1 MSEPKKECHFC
12 GKRKS
17 CAGCK
22 PDKVNVKQVANAI
35 LNEFP
40 QLQTMLMP
48 EHDNA
53 IVGISITKSQLDDLG
68 FSIVYNETQIV
79 DNLHAEGMTLEEA
92 QEYCDFNITGGY
104 VGPATPLY
112 VTESELENEL

>member
-1 MSEPKKECHFC
+1 MSECHFC
-12 GKRKS
+12 GERKS

-22 PDKVNVKQVANAI
+22 PEKLNVKQIANTI

-40 QLQTMLMP
+40 QLGTMLME

-53 IVGISITKSQLDDLG
+53 IVGISISKSQLEDNG

-79 DNLHAEGMTLEEA
+79 ENLAADGMTLAEA
-92 QEYCDFNITGGY
+92 QEYCDFNITSAF
-104 VGPATPLY
+104 VGPQTPLY
-112 VTESELENEL
+112 VTESDLENEL